1 MQLTEED
8 CRSMF
13 FIFDLSSDGSNFYI
27 IGIEEIKRKYA
38 KDKPT
43 TQKVSELYDDYKK
56 QVVDP
61 KKSKDQE
68 FSDSSSDKNG
78 DLRESNSQEKPG
90 DKHEGK
96 DAGSKKVIKKLKTKS
111 KGDKENVLKT
121 IKLKLK

>member
-1 MQLTEED
+1 MYLIFITSTLVLT
-8 CRSMF
+8 ST
-13 FIFDLSSDGSNFYI
+13 IL
-27 IGIEEIKRKYA
+27 GIEEIKRKYA
-38 KDKPT
+38 KDKPS

-68 FSDSSSDKNG
+68 YSDSSSDKNG
-78 DLRESNSQEKPG
+78 DLRENNSQDKPG
-90 DKHEGK
+90 DKQESK
-96 DAGSKKVIKKLKTKS
+96 DVGSKKVIKKLKTKS